1 MHLRPAPYPYGLL
14 TLRLLGKLGGK
25 NRRVLRDP
33 IDIDHQSDEFRE
45 ETRFDFTW
53 SVNLKDATTEMDT
66 DEGSPQVSPF
76 TVCLPIKRCVDFL
89 NRIAIDDIHA
99 RDSLSDAPETSNEE
113 PGEVVRLEDWDKL
126 SSKNVE
132 DLDLF
137 LYCQDVINDT
147 RTSQAEAAL
156 QVLRTSLTRI
166 MNVEEGS
173 LKIQSMEDSI
183 MKKEES
189 KSSDDVFDMQTIA
202 TKLDSYN
209 YEFHT
214 VTLGLMFGCCLESL
228 REKELVFVRGLM
240 AHIYAIVVS
249 NQESIV
255 RIDANGSSLTFNE
268 EEGSDS
274 NLLDEF
280 GVCSEENLGSLK
292 PFGYFE
298 MNGPLEYTADPL
310 VINKAL
316 ADFLSQPSPSF
327 ISLGLDLLK
336 YALELPKSTGV
347 VKDET
352 LDRGSLIYFES
363 LVGSLCEKCVSTGW
377 NRRDGLYEGLCLMVE
392 TLGAAWGR
400 RYENE
405 LMNVALFSVKS
416 IPKEMAVA
424 GVKSFQF
431 LVRLSSCLYG
441 KPNFMK
447 SGSNHKVPMFDLL
460 SIWKKKDASKAA
472 EESSGEETSKPTA
485 VLTTPCDDVLQ
496 LLITEMA
503 STKNLSR

>member
-1 MHLRPAPYPYGLL
+1 
-14 TLRLLGKLGGK
+14 
-25 NRRVLRDP
+25 
-33 IDIDHQSDEFRE
+33 
-45 ETRFDFTW
+45 
-53 SVNLKDATTEMDT
+53 MDT
-66 DEGSPQVSPF
+66 DERSSQVLPF
-76 TVCLPIKRCVDFL
+76 SVCLPINRCVDL
-89 NRIAIDDIHA
+89 LGRIAFDDLQA
-99 RDSLSDAPETSNEE
+99 RDSLSTSQEISNEE
-113 PGEVVRLEDWDKL
+113 PDEVIRLKDWEKL

-132 DLDLF
+132 DLDIL
-137 LYCQDVINDT
+137 LYCQDVIEDT

-156 QVLRTSLTRI
+156 QVLRTSLTKI

-173 LKIQSMEDSI
+173 LKIQSRDVSGS
-183 MKKEES
+183 KKEEA
-189 KSSDDVFDMQTIA
+189 KASDDAFDMQTVA
-202 TKLDSYN
+202 MKLDTYN
-209 YEFHT
+209 HEFHII
-214 VTLGLMFGCCLESL
+214 TLGLMFGCCLETL

-249 NQESIV
+249 NHESIV

-268 EEGSDS
+268 EEESDS
-274 NLLDEF
+274 NQQDEF
-280 GVCSEENLGSLK
+280 GVGSEENLGSLK

-298 MNGPLEYTADPL
+298 MNGPLEHTVDPL

-316 ADFLSQPSPSF
+316 ADFLSQPSPVF
-327 ISLGLDLLK
+327 ISLSLDLLRF
-336 YALELPKSTGV
+336 ALELPENTGL

-363 LVGSLCEKCVSTGW
+363 LLGAVCEKCVTTGW
-377 NRRDGLYEGLCLMVE
+377 NRREGLFEGLCLMIE
-392 TLGAAWGR
+392 TLGASWGR

-447 SGSNHKVPMFDLL
+447 SDSDHRVPMFDLL
-460 SIWKKKDASKAA
+460 SIWKKKDGSKAA
-472 EESSGEETSKPTA
+472 EDSSKEETSKPTA

-503 STKNLSR
+503 STKTLSR